1 MRVQEDITRMYGSS
15 ARRMLASSN
24 AQTAGPVMANA
35 FMDWSVAATAMASAL
50 PPSFVLR
57 LFLGGNSSSDVVD
70 VGSWVKLM
78 PASHHM
84 NTTAEKHAST
94 IDTTYQG
101 SVSLTASL
109 LDEVTKGRLRT
120 LDPVDVVP
128 HLKENLNWTV
138 VSVRFHLAHCKSW

>member
-1 MRVQEDITRMYGSS
+1 
-15 ARRMLASSN
+15 MLASSN
-24 AQTAGPVMANA
+24 AQTAGPVMTNA
-35 FMDWSVAATAMASAL
+35 FMDWSVAATALASAL

-57 LFLGGNSSSDVVD
+57 LF
-70 VGSWVKLM
+70 
-78 PASHHM
+78 
-84 NTTAEKHAST
+84 TTAEKHAST

-138 VSVRFHLAHCKSW
+138 VSV